1 MSLNSYL
8 NSKACPSP
16 LDNHSRLTNSPSFS
30 ADETLFFAEKVA
42 IITVDG
48 RTLTGTLVS
57 CDQVTNLVL
66 KDTIERIIR
75 PAEDEEPSMEQPH
88 GLYLVRGD
96 NVVICGL
103 VDEELDNSIDWTKVR
118 GEVIGSTKHA

>member
-1 MSLNSYL
+1 MSLGSYL
-8 NSKACPSP
+8 NK
-16 LDNHSRLTNSPSFS
+16 
-30 ADETLFFAEKVA
+30 KVC

-48 RTLTGTLVS
+48 RTLVGMLVS

-75 PAEDEEPSMEQPH
+75 PADDEEVSMEQPH
-88 GLYLVRGD
+88 GLYIVRGD

-103 VDEELDNSIDWTKVR
+103 VDEQLDSSIDWTKVR
-118 GEVIGSTKHA
+118 GEVIGSTKHV